1 MIGKHNEENYF
12 IADTVYFLTWSLR
25 RLTERGITLKSVLNS
40 LWFVQIADSECEQS
54 HHHLPTTINRGKDLN
69 ESFDK
74 LILVDC

>member
-25 RLTERGITLKSVLNS
+25 RLTERGIALKSVFNF
-40 LWFVQIADSECEQS
+40 LWFVQIADSEQS
-54 HHHLPTTINRGKDLN
+54 HHGKDVN

-74 LILVDC
+74 LILVDG